1 MAITGSGQVSLADL
15 QTEFGGSA
23 PTALSEYYRNGSAGV
38 PNGASAVPESGE
50 IQFSDFYGT
59 SAYTPTAATGG
70 STADVT
76 ISGRQFR
83 VHTFTSSGTFA
94 VTTAGTEAEVEFVLV
109 AGGGTGGN
117 KKHGGGGGA
126 GGYISSVVGEQSGA
140 NSSVVS
146 KPSISDSTNYTITIG
161 AGNSNMSN
169 GSNSSAFGSTAIGGG
184 RGASDGGGA
193 ATSGGSG
200 GGGGAF
206 ESGPGSG
213 TANQGN
219 SGGSSG
225 PTSGVYPAGGGGGS
239 QSAGANGS
247 GSSGG
252 NGGALSLIHI

>member
-23 PTALSEYYRNGSAGV
+23 PTALSEYYRGGSAGV
-38 PNGASAVPESGE
+38 PSGASSVPTSGE
-50 IQFSDFYGT
+50 IQLADFYGT

-76 ISGRQFR
+76 ISGRSYR

-117 KKHGGGGGA
+117 QKHGGGGGA

-146 KPSISDSTNYTITIG
+146 KPSISNSTNYSITIKNIQLIQTITLTNIC
-161 AGNSNMSN
+161 SC
-169 GSNSSAFGSTAIGGG
+169 
-184 RGASDGGGA
+184 
-193 ATSGGSG
+193 
-200 GGGGAF
+200 
-206 ESGPGSG
+206 
-213 TANQGN
+213 
-219 SGGSSG
+219 
-225 PTSGVYPAGGGGGS
+225 
-239 QSAGANGS
+239 
-247 GSSGG
+247 
-252 NGGALSLIHI
+252 LW